1 MEPRILLLMS
11 SEEAYYATSAFYYSD
26 SPFSFVPYKG
36 TFSPEEVRKVLKTDN
51 QNFDAV
57 ALAYHPTDEGYREL
71 KEYVESTYEGPKI
84 LLFQFW
90 GDKPAV
96 HNEILGVDRELNPIN
111 GFDIVFGFTH
121 LPDFYKRIQE
131 YFGKL

>member
-1 MEPRILLLMS
+1 MS
-11 SEEAYYATSAFYYSD
+11 SENAYHASAFYHGD
-26 SPFSFVPYKG
+26 SPFSFVYYNG

-51 QNFDAV
+51 PNFDAV
-57 ALAYHPTDEGYREL
+57 ALAYHPTNEEYREL
-71 KEYVESTYEGPKI
+71 KEHIESTYEGPKI

-96 HNEILGVDRELNPIN
+96 HNGLLGVDTDLNPIS
-111 GFDIVFGFTH
+111 GFDIVFGLTH
-121 LPDFYKRIQE
+121 LPDFDKKIQE